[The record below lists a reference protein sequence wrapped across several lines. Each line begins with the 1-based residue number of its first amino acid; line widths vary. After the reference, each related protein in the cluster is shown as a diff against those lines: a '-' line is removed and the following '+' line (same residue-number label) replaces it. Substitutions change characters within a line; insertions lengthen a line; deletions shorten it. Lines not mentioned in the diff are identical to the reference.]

1 MAFFNLSKKDG
12 EGKNYWGLIVAIVAL
27 ASFSF
32 GSWTATSN
40 CPKLPPA
47 DVDMALFW
55 QAWHAVE
62 DNFVDKDQI
71 DRQKMVYGA
80 ISGMVAALEDPYTAF
95 FNPEDSKKF
104 LEDTSGSF
112 EGVGMEIGIRK
123 NQLHVI
129 APLENS
135 PAKAA
140 DLRPG
145 DAIVQIDGKPTA
157 GITTDEAVN
166 LIRGP
171 KGTQVV
177 LTIFREDWNKTQD
190 FAITRDVIK
199 VPSLKWE
206 IKEDN
211 IAHIQFYQFTE
222 KASQD
227 FRAAAVDII
236 NSPAN
241 AIVLDLRN
249 NPGGY
254 LSVAQDVAGWFLDK
268 GQVIIRENFGEG
280 KPETVHKSSGPALL
294 KKYPIVVLINEGSA
308 SASEIVAGALRD
320 NRRVQLIGKQ
330 SFGKGSVQQLVP
342 LAQNSSLKVTIAKW
356 LTPNGDQ
363 ISEKGLSPDIE
374 IDPGGGE
381 ESEGSDPQLEK
392 AIEIIKNIR

>member
-1 MAFFNLSKKDG
+1 MAFFNLSKKNG

-55 QAWHAVE
+55 QTWHAVE

-71 DRQKMVYGA
+71 DRQKMIYGA

-123 NQLHVI
+123 NQLRVI

-206 IKEDN
+206 IKEGD

-254 LSVAQDVAGWFLDK
+254 ISVAQDVAGWFLDK

-320 NRRVQLIGKQ
+320 NRQVQLIGKQ

-363 ISEKGLSPDIE
+363 ISEKGLAPDVE
-374 IDPGGGE
+374 VDPANE
-381 ESEGSDPQLEK
+381 EENEGRDPQLNK